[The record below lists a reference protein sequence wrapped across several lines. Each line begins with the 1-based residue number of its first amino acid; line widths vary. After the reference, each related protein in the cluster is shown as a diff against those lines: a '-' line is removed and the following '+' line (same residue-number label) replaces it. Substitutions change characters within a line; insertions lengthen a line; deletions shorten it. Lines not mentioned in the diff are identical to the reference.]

1 MKYMSLQEIAA
12 ACGGTYYG
20 GSEFLPREVSSV
32 VIDSR
37 KAEKDSLFIAIRGA
51 RVDGHSFIPKVME
64 QGALCAVSE
73 EDLGD
78 VPYSY
83 IKVASCEQALK
94 DIADQSCR
102 HFGKRRKNEHKRND
116 RLCPVTKIFGSENRR
131 KL

>member
-51 RVDGHSFIPKVME
+51 RVDGHSFIPKVTRS
-64 QGALCAVSE
+64 AL
-73 EDLGD
+73 
-78 VPYSY
+78 
-83 IKVASCEQALK
+83 
-94 DIADQSCR
+94 
-102 HFGKRRKNEHKRND
+102 RR
-116 RLCPVTKIFGSENRR
+116 FRR
-131 KL
+131 RSRRCSLFLY

>member
-51 RVDGHSFIPKVME
+51 RVDGTRS
-64 QGALCAVSE
+64 AL
-73 EDLGD
+73 
-78 VPYSY
+78 
-83 IKVASCEQALK
+83 
-94 DIADQSCR
+94 
-102 HFGKRRKNEHKRND
+102 RR
-116 RLCPVTKIFGSENRR
+116 FRR
-131 KL
+131 RSRRCSLFLY

>member
-64 QGALCAVSE
+64 QGALAPFPKKISE
-73 EDLGD
+73 MFIIL
-78 VPYSY
+78 
-83 IKVASCEQALK
+83 ILK
-94 DIADQSCR
+94 WR
-102 HFGKRRKNEHKRND
+102 HVN
-116 RLCPVTKIFGSENRR
+116 RL
-131 KL
+131 